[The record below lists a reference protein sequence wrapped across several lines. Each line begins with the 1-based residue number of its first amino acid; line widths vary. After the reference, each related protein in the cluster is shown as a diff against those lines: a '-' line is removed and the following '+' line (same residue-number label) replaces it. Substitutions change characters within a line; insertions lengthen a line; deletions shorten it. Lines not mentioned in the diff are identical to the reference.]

1 MNGKARQRVNVRSV
15 AFTAPTLLT
24 AIVVARADDSAII
37 SRWYS
42 ALLVAD
48 RTELADLL
56 ADDVRIR
63 LDDLGIIQGKHEFIA
78 SLDEWKGAVAGA
90 AIRHRIEK
98 SEGGVITVIACYDF
112 PDNDMLMQETFAV
125 TNNRITARRRRSP
138 RTAMATEQAGRDIAC
153 DKPAPYIGGNPAS
166 TLCQQSAKDCQYPEK
181 ASTSSPIR

>member
-1 MNGKARQRVNVRSV
+1 MNGKARPVRNVRPV
-15 AFTAPTLLT
+15 VFAAAALLI
-24 AIVVARADDSAII
+24 AIIAARADDGAII

-56 ADDVRIR
+56 ADDVRIK
-63 LDDLGIIQGKHEFIA
+63 LEDLGVVQSKQEFIA

-98 SEGGVITVIACYDF
+98 SEGGVTTVIACYDF

-125 TNNRITARRRRSP
+125 ADNRITASS
-138 RTAMATEQAGRDIAC
+138 QAAIAENC
-153 DKPAPYIGGNPAS
+153 EAY
-166 TLCQQSAKDCQYPEK
+166 
-181 ASTSSPIR
+181 

>member
-1 MNGKARQRVNVRSV
+1 MNGTVRQVMNVRSAV
-15 AFTAPTLLT
+15 FTAAALLI
-24 AIVVARADDSAII
+24 AIVAARADDGAVI

-56 ADDVRIR
+56 ADDVRIK
-63 LDDLGIIQGKHEFIA
+63 LDDLGIVQGKQEFIA

-98 SEGGVITVIACYDF
+98 SEGGVTTVIACYDF

-125 TNNRITARRRRSP
+125 TNNRITASS
-138 RTAMATEQAGRDIAC
+138 QAAIAENC
-153 DKPAPYIGGNPAS
+153 EGY
-166 TLCQQSAKDCQYPEK
+166 
-181 ASTSSPIR
+181 

>member
-1 MNGKARQRVNVRSV
+1 MSGKARPVRNVRPV
-15 AFTAPTLLT
+15 VFAAAALLI
-24 AIVVARADDSAII
+24 AIVAARADDGAII

-56 ADDVRIR
+56 ADDVRIK
-63 LDDLGIIQGKHEFIA
+63 LDDLGIVQSKQEFIA

-98 SEGGVITVIACYDF
+98 SEGGVTTVIACYDF

-125 TNNRITARRRRSP
+125 TDNRITASS
-138 RTAMATEQAGRDIAC
+138 QAAIAENC
-153 DKPAPYIGGNPAS
+153 EAY
-166 TLCQQSAKDCQYPEK
+166 
-181 ASTSSPIR
+181 

>member
-1 MNGKARQRVNVRSV
+1 MNVRSV
-15 AFTAPTLLT
+15 VFTAAALLI
-24 AIVVARADDSAII
+24 AIVAARADDGAVI

-56 ADDVRIR
+56 ADDVRIK
-63 LDDLGIIQGKHEFIA
+63 LDDLGIVQSKQEFIA

-98 SEGGVITVIACYDF
+98 SEGGVTTVIACYDF

-125 TNNRITARRRRSP
+125 TDNRITASS
-138 RTAMATEQAGRDIAC
+138 QAAIAENC
-153 DKPAPYIGGNPAS
+153 EAY
-166 TLCQQSAKDCQYPEK
+166 
-181 ASTSSPIR
+181 